1 MGPFVAPEAAELVR
15 PVRKLMR
22 VAWRVLSRDPERV
35 DEVREVVLRATRESE
50 AISRARRR

>member
-1 MGPFVAPEAAELVR
+1 VGPFVAPEAAELVR